1 MVIGSAGSAT
11 LVLVVFPQEAS
22 KAPASSVMMG
32 FAFMCAQFA
41 QIRWNAKAIFSVF
54 SFFCKTH
61 ALAQMS
67 DHS

>member
-41 QIRWNAKAIFSVF
+41 QIRWNAKAIFWIL
-54 SFFCKTH
+54 SFFCK
-61 ALAQMS
+61 L
-67 DHS
+67 HSLGPWSNHS